1 MSPRSSSRRLVVG
14 ESIAL
19 GVSYAIGLVAVLFV
33 LPDLP
38 AGQGPTLAV
47 GSALFAIPYVVLFGL
62 GARSLPSFL
71 DARPIRYSIPLGIAI
86 VAEVAWTVILR
97 AVGAPDIAAYAGAI
111 PLVIAGIVVSGAW
124 SASAGASSDRGRVS
138 AVA

>member
-19 GVSYAIGLVAVLFV
+19 GVSYAIGLVAVPFV

-38 AGQGPTLAV
+38 AGQGPALAV
-47 GSALFAIPYVVLFGL
+47 GSAVFAISYVVLFGL

-71 DARPIRYSIPLGIAI
+71 DARPSRHSVPLG
-86 VAEVAWTVILR
+86 VATVAAVAWTVIPR

-111 PLVIAGIVVSGAW
+111 PLLIAGIVVSTAW
-124 SASAGASSDRGRVS
+124 SASAGASSGRERGSTV
-138 AVA
+138 